1 MARIDHDTQS
11 WMAYLGPR
19 LPSEQQRAAMAKA
32 SVVLTPDGERQ
43 LVARATWL
51 ATKWIPRLAHSYGDS
66 DEGRWAG
73 GGYEQAVAE
82 LARLTSIL
90 GRATTTEEL
99 PPERPGIVEFGDE
112 VVVEFPSGGT
122 GRFVVVHPIEVPLD
136 DVRISVESRL
146 GRALVGRRV
155 GEQVEVEAPAGRF
168 RWRIVATGRHRPAAS
183 SATRSSGSYMT

>member
-1 MARIDHDTQS
+1 MAPTDHDAQS
-11 WMAYLGPR
+11 WMAHPGPR
-19 LPSEQQRAAMAKA
+19 LPAEQQRAPKAKPA
-32 SVVLTPDGERQ
+32 VVLTPDGQRQ
-43 LVARATWL
+43 LAARATWL
-51 ATKWIPRLAHSYGDS
+51 ATESIPRLAHNHGDS
-66 DEGRWAG
+66 AQNRWAAG
-73 GGYEQAVAE
+73 VYEQAVTE

-136 DVRISVESRL
+136 DVRISVESPL

-155 GEQVEVEAPAGRF
+155 GEQVEVEAPAGRY
-168 RWRIVATGRHRPAAS
+168 RWRIVATGRHRPAAAS
-183 SATRSSGSYMT
+183 PATRTIGS